1 MDSQLRLDI
10 LRELLSC
17 VDNLCAWRYD
27 KEMIL
32 QSSNSK
38 QAEFFDILFSISL
51 CKQQALAHCTQN
63 DTPILLTSTI
73 GLTWIAAPEYEADE
87 LCHVYVIGPV
97 FTANA
102 SERSILQMAQDMD
115 ISVSLRT
122 SFLEQIK
129 TVPIVMIPA
138 FCRYGAMLHFCITGQ
153 KINAYDL
160 LQAKSAGRVRR
171 ATARKAWHLD
181 DRTAVASNGGRGKSE
196 LSNGFAGTA
205 SSWKSGNPGGEFF
218 ASEQE

>member
-115 ISVSLRT
+115 ISASLRT

-138 FCRYGAMLHFCITGQ
+138 FCRYGAMLHFCYMT
-153 KINAYDL
+153 
-160 LQAKSAGRVRR
+160 SAEREAMGSSGRAHMKEV
-171 ATARKAWHLD
+171 LD
-181 DRTAVASNGGRGKSE
+181 KKKVVGETLGRLYGGY
-196 LSNGFAGTA
+196 
-205 SSWKSGNPGGEFF
+205 
-218 ASEQE
+218 